1 VLDGKEVLA
10 LIEGRT
16 LAPLTSTV
24 SNDDE
29 EEGEKQE
36 VLQPPPKP
44 SRTPGLEGG
53 QPSPA

>member
-1 VLDGKEVLA
+1 MLDGKEVMA

-16 LAPLTSTV
+16 LTPLAPASK
-24 SNDDE
+24 DDE

-36 VLQPPPKP
+36 IVQPTPKP
-44 SRTPGLEGG
+44 ARTPGLEGG